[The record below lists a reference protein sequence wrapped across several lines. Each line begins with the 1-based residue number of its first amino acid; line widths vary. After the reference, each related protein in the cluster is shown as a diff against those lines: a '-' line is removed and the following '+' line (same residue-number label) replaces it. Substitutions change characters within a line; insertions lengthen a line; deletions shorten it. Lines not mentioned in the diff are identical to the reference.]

1 MEHKL
6 DPHTRLSGRWLM
18 LARVVWIVIAA
29 IAVGM
34 FVVGAPHGLAAY
46 TQGGAFAT
54 AELMEALQ
62 AQGLSPQLFA
72 TVMVVSILISGF
84 IWVSVGALI
93 FIRKRDSWMAL
104 LASLALVT
112 FGTQTMLRGAL
123 AQALPAFA
131 WPQYLLTVISW
142 TAIALFF
149 SLFPNGRFVPRWIRW
164 FVLGWLALIALPQL
178 IANVIAN
185 MLPGIVVGL
194 VFAAFW
200 AGFLSAQIYR
210 YFRVSTPIERQQ
222 TKWVL
227 FGFAVFLAFYMPL
240 FALFLSNS
248 ELINSPYLLV
258 LGNFSPVVIPL
269 SIGVA
274 LLRSRLWDIDILIR
288 RTLQYSLLSGL
299 LALAYFGL
307 VIVLQSLFTAITGQQ
322 QNDFVTVLSTL
333 AIAGLFAPLRRRVQD
348 WIDRRFYR
356 KKYDAAKTLAEFGAT
371 CRDETDLDKLTAR
384 LVEVVQETMQPQ
396 SVTLWLKPTADRR
409 PPTVDGRS
417 VEE

>member
-1 MEHKL
+1 MTTHAQSN
-6 DPHTRLSGRWLM
+6 TRLTGRWLM
-18 LARVVWIVIAA
+18 LARIAWIVIA
-29 IAVGM
+29 ITAVGM
-34 FVVGAPHGLAAY
+34 FVAGAPYGLAAY
-46 TQGGAFAT
+46 AKVGAFAT
-54 AELMEALQ
+54 AELMESLQ
-62 AQGLSPQLFA
+62 TQGLSPRVFA
-72 TVMVVSILISGF
+72 TIMVVSILISGF
-84 IWVSVGALI
+84 IWVFVGALI
-93 FIRKRDSWMAL
+93 FIRKRDSGMAL

-112 FGTQTMLRGAL
+112 FGTQTILRGAL

-164 FVLGWLALIALPQL
+164 FVLGWGVLIGFKA
-178 IANVIAN
+178 
-185 MLPGIVVGL
+185 LPGIVAGVA
-194 VFAAFW
+194 FAAFW

-240 FALFLSNS
+240 FALVLSNS

-288 RTLQYSLLSGL
+288 RTLQYSVISGL
-299 LALAYFGL
+299 LALAYFGS
-307 VIVLQSLFTAITGQQ
+307 VVVLQRIFTALTGQG
-322 QNDFVTVLSTL
+322 QNQLVAVVSTL
-333 AIAGLFAPLRRRVQD
+333 ALAGLFNPVRRRVQEV
-348 WIDRRFYR
+348 IDRRFYR
-356 KKYDAAKTLAEFGAT
+356 KKYDAAKVIAEFGAT
-371 CRDETDLDKLTAR
+371 CRDETDLDKLTAS
-384 LVEVVQETMQPQ
+384 LIAVVQETMQPEHV
-396 SVTLWLKPTADRR
+396 SLWLKPTADRR
-409 PPTVDGRS
+409 PQMADGKRRS
-417 VEE
+417 VVESKSES